1 VKKPTYQALAPDS
14 ALVAELFQR
23 PDPTVGSVP
32 EGLPSEEP
40 DEDLAA
46 MDLAEAG
53 PPRKLTNDEIQTT
66 LRTNL
71 PRMQRCFGAELRANP
86 NFKGATVNWSVRAD
100 GKVFNVR
107 LESAGDSSKT
117 LELCMIRTFRAIR
130 FPAFNDLP
138 MNIAFPFI
146 VQ

>member
-1 VKKPTYQALAPDS
+1 
-14 ALVAELFQR
+14 
-23 PDPTVGSVP
+23 
-32 EGLPSEEP
+32 
-40 DEDLAA
+40 
-46 MDLAEAG
+46 
-53 PPRKLTNDEIQTT
+53 
-66 LRTNL
+66 
-71 PRMQRCFGAELRANP
+71 
-86 NFKGATVNWSVRAD
+86 
-100 GKVFNVR
+100 VR